1 MESATGSRNEYDV
14 FLSFRGLD
22 TRQTFT
28 DCLYEVMKGTGV
40 RVFRDDDEIQVGQNI
55 KDELWHAIESSKI
68 YMPVFSKTYA
78 SSKWCLKELAKMME
92 VTSRSNGT
100 KEILPIFFDVSPGD
114 VKLKTSLYKNEL
126 SNHAKIYE
134 ADKVKAWEKAL
145 VEVGKL
151 KGWKPRN
158 VGHGRLITSV
168 VEDVLIKLNN
178 RNKILTKHL
187 VEDRKQVDAVIELL
201 GINSGGT
208 HSVGIRGIGGIGK
221 TTLAKVIFNKLSPH
235 FDCSSFLENVREI
248 SRRSDGLVYLQ
259 KKLLSSIH
267 RSRNNELYDV
277 DCGIDMIRRQL
288 SNKKVLIVVD
298 DMEEKDLLEKL
309 VGECDGLKSGSRVII
324 TTRNLSAIRNEP
336 KTILDYEV
344 KEMESDQSL
353 QLFCRHAFGKD
364 FPPGDYESLA
374 REIVSTLG
382 NLPLAV
388 EVIGSSLS
396 CKHDNRALWIEVLEK
411 LRKAPLGKVRESLMI
426 SYEELEKEQK
436 QVFLDIACLFVQEDK
451 TYPIF
456 MWSDCNYYPNY
467 AIDVL
472 LHRSLIKVESDSKFR
487 MNDQVRDL
495 GRHIVQE
502 GDCKYP
508 SKFSRVSTHEDALNI
523 LRSKQGNEHV
533 EALKVRGHTFTDEE
547 LLNLPNLRFLRGTG
561 LNFVGNFKD
570 LLPMLRW
577 LSWHHCPP
585 EFTATNFCPINLVV
599 LDLSS
604 SDITEKWG
612 GWTQIQMAK
621 KLKALDLR
629 NCKCL
634 TRTPDLSNFVDLE
647 ILILAGCSRLITVDC
662 SIGKLQLLKTMN
674 MDGCDSLKELPE
686 EVGYLESL
694 REFIFPRSS
703 KLVTLTESVGNLKS
717 LSSFSVKYCKG
728 IDKLPNSIGG
738 LVRITHFS
746 IKGCEGIKKL
756 PHSLG
761 GLESLVKLD
770 LSFSGIESL
779 PDSIGNLKKIKV
791 IDMGSTKLKSLPDA
805 IGQLEMLEELHCPE
819 CLDLSGEVP
828 NSIGNLFHLQILDLS
843 CTRIS
848 GLPTTITYPSHLEEL
863 HVRDCRDLTGEIPD
877 AIGKLSC
884 LRILDFSGTCISRLP
899 ATISFLPCLKELG
912 LKECEELRRVPKLP
926 SSLISLVLDAYH
938 CEIIPDLSNLVTLDH
953 LDLSFHRYKLKAP
966 YQLEE
971 LMSPWKIVE
980 SIHQLPSSLSTL
992 HLTDIPPPQ
1001 QFSNFMNLSS
1011 LSISS
1016 CSMAHLPELEHLKK
1030 LRELSI
1036 KVCPS
1041 LERIPDLS
1049 CLKSLETLY
1058 LSELGSLVAIQGL
1071 EELES
1076 LESLQIICCE
1086 SLEGL
1091 PQLSKLVKLKSFEL
1105 HDCQVLQ
1112 AIEGLGCL
1120 QRLKHLTILGCVSLK
1135 RLPDYPRFTKLDT
1148 DWKEPETS
1156 SAD

>member
-1 MESATGSRNEYDV
+1 
-14 FLSFRGLD
+14 
-22 TRQTFT
+22 
-28 DCLYEVMKGTGV
+28 MKGTGV
-40 RVFRDDDEIQVGQNI
+40 RVFRDDDEIQGGQNI
-55 KDELWHAIESSKI
+55 KDELWQAIESSKI

-78 SSKWCLKELAKMME
+78 SSKWCLKELAKMTE

-126 SNHAKIYE
+126 SNHAKMYE

-145 VEVGKL
+145 MEVGKL

-187 VEDRKQVDAVIELL
+187 VEDRKQVDAVMELL
-201 GINSGGT
+201 DINSGGT

-472 LHRSLIKVESDSKFR
+472 LHRSPIKVESDSKFR

-502 GDCKYP
+502 GDY
-508 SKFSRVSTHEDALNI
+508 
-523 LRSKQGNEHV
+523 G
-533 EALKVRGHTFTDEE
+533 
-547 LLNLPNLRFLRGTG
+547 
-561 LNFVGNFKD
+561 
-570 LLPMLRW
+570 
-577 LSWHHCPP
+577 
-585 EFTATNFCPINLVV
+585 
-599 LDLSS
+599 
-604 SDITEKWG
+604 
-612 GWTQIQMAK
+612 K

-634 TRTPDLSNFVDLE
+634 TRT
-647 ILILAGCSRLITVDC
+647 R
-662 SIGKLQLLKTMN
+662 
-674 MDGCDSLKELPE
+674 
-686 EVGYLESL
+686 
-694 REFIFPRSS
+694 
-703 KLVTLTESVGNLKS
+703 
-717 LSSFSVKYCKG
+717 
-728 IDKLPNSIGG
+728 
-738 LVRITHFS
+738 
-746 IKGCEGIKKL
+746 
-756 PHSLG
+756 
-761 GLESLVKLD
+761 LVKLRGVGD
-770 LSFSGIESL
+770 
-779 PDSIGNLKKIKV
+779 
-791 IDMGSTKLKSLPDA
+791 IDTRWL
-805 IGQLEMLEELHCPE
+805 
-819 CLDLSGEVP
+819 
-828 NSIGNLFHLQILDLS
+828 LQILDLS

-848 GLPTTITYPSHLEEL
+848 GLPATITYPSHLEEL

-877 AIGKLSC
+877 AIGRLSC
-884 LRILDFSGTCISRLP
+884 LRVLDFSGTCISGLP

-912 LKECEELRRVPKLP
+912 LKECEELRLVPKLP

-971 LMSPWKIVE
+971 LLSPWKIVE

-1105 HDCQVLQ
+1105 HDCHVLQ

-1120 QRLKHLTILGCVSLK
+1120 QRLKHLTILGCVTLK
-1135 RLPDYPRFTKLDT
+1135 RLPDYPRSTKLDT

>member
-40 RVFRDDDEIQVGQNI
+40 RVFRDDDEIQGGKNI
-55 KDELWHAIESSKI
+55 KDELWQAIESSKI

-78 SSKWCLKELAKMME
+78 SSKWCLKELAKMIE
-92 VTSRSNGT
+92 ITSRSNGT

-126 SNHAKIYE
+126 SNHAKMYE

-145 VEVGKL
+145 MEVGKL

-158 VGHGRLITSV
+158 LGHGRLITSV

-187 VEDRKQVDAVIELL
+187 VEDRKQVDAVMELL
-201 GINSGGT
+201 DINSGGT

-472 LHRSLIKVESDSKFR
+472 LHRSPIKVESDSKFR

-508 SKFSRVSTHEDALNI
+508 SKFSRVWTHEDALNI

-604 SDITEKWG
+604 SDITEKWDG
-612 GWTQIQMAK
+612 KKAESFRLEKLQMLNK
-621 KLKALDLR
+621 D
-629 NCKCL
+629 
-634 TRTPDLSNFVDLE
+634 TDLSNFVELE
-647 ILILAGCSRLITVDC
+647 ILILAGCSRLITL
-662 SIGKLQLLKTMN
+662 IAPL
-674 MDGCDSLKELPE
+674 
-686 EVGYLESL
+686 
-694 REFIFPRSS
+694 
-703 KLVTLTESVGNLKS
+703 
-717 LSSFSVKYCKG
+717 
-728 IDKLPNSIGG
+728 
-738 LVRITHFS
+738 
-746 IKGCEGIKKL
+746 
-756 PHSLG
+756 
-761 GLESLVKLD
+761 
-770 LSFSGIESL
+770 
-779 PDSIGNLKKIKV
+779 
-791 IDMGSTKLKSLPDA
+791 
-805 IGQLEMLEELHCPE
+805 
-819 CLDLSGEVP
+819 
-828 NSIGNLFHLQILDLS
+828 ILDLS

-848 GLPTTITYPSHLEEL
+848 GLPATITYPSHLEEL
-863 HVRDCRDLTGEIPD
+863 RVQDCRDLTGEIPD
-877 AIGKLSC
+877 AIGELSR
-884 LRILDFSGTCISRLP
+884 LRILDFSGTRISGLP
-899 ATISFLPCLKELG
+899 ATISYLPCLKELM
-912 LKECEELRRVPKLP
+912 LKECRELRLVPQLP
-926 SSLISLVLDAYH
+926 SSLISLILEANH

-971 LMSPWKIVE
+971 LLSPWKIVE